1 MTLHVFFKNVVKKIH
16 QSLHPSPH
24 CRFDAGPPAERSLE
38 SSWQQSWEEGVKGGI
53 SEKKTLGRKVDM
65 LGPLSFWSSAGI
77 TGLEGKRLD
86 IYI

>member
-1 MTLHVFFKNVVKKIH
+1 MVKKIH

-53 SEKKTLGRKVDM
+53 SEKKRWVEKLICWDPCPFGQVQAS
-65 LGPLSFWSSAGI
+65 LA
-77 TGLEGKRLD
+77 
-86 IYI
+86 